1 MKKRRLLRITLSAAL
16 LLVLFSFSGKPAGDP
31 PADIPRC
38 LQKRIKKKSKCSVCL
53 KSVYKYE
60 YNGEDVY
67 LFEGG
72 ASPVYTMTL
81 YDKQCRVLW
90 EVNSASE
97 KQPEG
102 TSATVQDFM
111 EKRKEGKL
119 VWGSR

>member
-1 MKKRRLLRITLSAAL
+1 M
-16 LLVLFSFSGKPAGDP
+16 
-31 PADIPRC
+31 
-38 LQKRIKKKSKCSVCL
+38 